1 VVFIVEREFFALVK
15 SVFNAGS
22 LIAALL
28 GLYVVPYPVQNEI
41 KSSKFATF
49 FA

>member
-1 VVFIVEREFFALVK
+1 
-15 SVFNAGS
+15 

-49 FA
+49 FAWPVSDVDAIKISLKLNV